1 MKMRKRKEE
10 YTNLHEKPKIGKK
23 KNVIKKRKDNL
34 VILKI
39 GSVVY

>member
-1 MKMRKRKEE
+1 MRKRKEE
-10 YTNLHEKPKIGKK
+10 YTNLHENPKIGK